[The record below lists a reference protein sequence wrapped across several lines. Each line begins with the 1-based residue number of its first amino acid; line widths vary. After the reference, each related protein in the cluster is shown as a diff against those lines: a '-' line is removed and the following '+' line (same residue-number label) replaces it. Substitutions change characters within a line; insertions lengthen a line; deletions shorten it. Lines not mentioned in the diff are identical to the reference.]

1 MSDIKEEGKE
11 YLIQSLCGFIFI
23 ENTHRTWYILSQVLP
38 DI

>member
-11 YLIQSLCGFIFI
+11 YLIRSLYGFIFI
-23 ENTHRTWYILSQVLP
+23 ENIHRTWYILSQGLP